1 MVRMAASSRT
11 RPADLFMSV
20 KLQMD
25 RNQIGS
31 GTASFYSC
39 FFFSTP
45 GGVVEETTF
54 RTGRPFRSLCLRNN
68 TLALV
73 LSEDSGWN
81 ITHLPTLPPLDR
93 RHIRHHKSRAVRRP
107 IDGLPKWPTPCLSLR
122 NCRFHPTCQFLQI
135 HATRPRK
142 TRRNLSRKLQRKE
155 NIWWVSRLTYCV
167 WVITGLLQTK
177 KKKIY

>member
-1 MVRMAASSRT
+1 MVRMTASSRT

-31 GTASFYSC
+31 GTASFYSR
-39 FFFSTP
+39 FFFFHTR
-45 GGVVEETTF
+45 GRCWGNNIW
-54 RTGRPFRSLCLRNN
+54 TGCPFRSLRLRNN

-73 LSEDSGWN
+73 RSEDSGWN
-81 ITHLPTLPPLDR
+81 ITHLPTLPPSDR
-93 RHIRHHKSRAVRRP
+93 RHIRYHKSRAVRRP

-122 NCRFHPTCQFLQI
+122 NRWFHPTCQFLQI
-135 HATRPRK
+135 HTTRPGK

-155 NIWWVSRLTYCV
+155 NVWWVSLFT
-167 WVITGLLQTK
+167 
-177 KKKIY
+177 